1 MTKLRTTINRLL
13 FSINY
18 DWAVCRYAECCH
30 AECRGAKYDVRVKK
44 ACCDKG
50 HSDVTTSVS
59 DSCKNQCLMIFLQLS
74 LSLLLSQVTTGKE
87 VFLEGKKAQ
96 YN

>member
-1 MTKLRTTINRLL
+1 VN
-13 FSINY
+13 
-18 DWAVCRYAECCH
+18 
-30 AECRGAKYDVRVKK
+30 K

-50 HSDVTTSVS
+50 HSDVTSSVS
-59 DSCKNQCLMIFLQLS
+59 ESCKNLSLMIFLQLS

-87 VFLEGKKAQ
+87 VFLKGKKAQ